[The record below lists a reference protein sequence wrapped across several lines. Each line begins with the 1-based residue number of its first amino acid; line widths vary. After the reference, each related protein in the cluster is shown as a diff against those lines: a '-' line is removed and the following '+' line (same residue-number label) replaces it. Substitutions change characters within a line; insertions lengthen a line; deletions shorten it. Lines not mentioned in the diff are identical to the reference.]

1 MSIFN
6 FKPLIMKKASLDFG
20 LLIMRIGFSVGLM
33 THGYGKFLKV
43 VQGNFEFGD
52 PIGIGP
58 VFSLVLAALGEF
70 VAPILII
77 LGWKTRLAT
86 IFPTLTMLVA
96 FVIAHDGDPFSKKEK
111 AFVYLIAFLTLY
123 FTGPGK
129 YSLGKE

>member
-1 MSIFN
+1 
-6 FKPLIMKKASLDFG
+6 MKKASIDFG
-20 LLIMRIGFSVGLM
+20 LLLMRVGFSVGIM

-43 VQGNFEFGD
+43 IQGNFEFGD

-58 VFSLVLAALGEF
+58 TFSLILAAIGEF
-70 VAPILII
+70 IAPILII

-86 IFPTLTMLVA
+86 IFPTLTMSVA
-96 FVIAHDGDPFSKKEK
+96 ITIAHDGDPFSRKEK

>member
-1 MSIFN
+1 
-6 FKPLIMKKASLDFG
+6 MKKASIDFG
-20 LLIMRIGFSVGLM
+20 LLLMRVGFSLGMM

-43 VQGNFEFGD
+43 IQGNFEFGD

-58 VFSLVLAALGEF
+58 TFSLILAAIGEF
-70 VAPILII
+70 IAPILII

-96 FVIAHDGDPFSKKEK
+96 FAIAHDGDPFSRKEK

>member
-1 MSIFN
+1 
-6 FKPLIMKKASLDFG
+6 MKKASIDFG
-20 LLIMRIGFSVGLM
+20 LLLMRVGFSVGMM
-33 THGYGKFLKV
+33 THGYGKFLKFI
-43 VQGNFEFGD
+43 QGNFEFGD

-58 VFSLVLAALGEF
+58 TFSLILAPIGEF
-70 VAPILII
+70 IAPILII

-96 FVIAHDGDPFSKKEK
+96 FAIAHDGDPFSRKEK

>member
-1 MSIFN
+1 
-6 FKPLIMKKASLDFG
+6 MKKASIDFG
-20 LLIMRIGFSVGLM
+20 LFLMRVGFSVGLM

-43 VQGNFEFGD
+43 IHGNFEFGD
-52 PIGIGP
+52 PIGIGSTL
-58 VFSLVLAALGEF
+58 SLILATIGEF
-70 VAPILII
+70 IAPILII

-96 FVIAHDGDPFSKKEK
+96 FAIAHDGDPFSRKEK

-129 YSLGKE
+129 YSIGKE

>member
-1 MSIFN
+1 
-6 FKPLIMKKASLDFG
+6 MKKASIDFG
-20 LLIMRIGFSVGLM
+20 LLLMRVGFSVGLM

-43 VQGNFEFGD
+43 IQGNFEFGD

-58 VFSLVLAALGEF
+58 SFSLILAALGEF
-70 VAPILII
+70 IAPILII

-86 IFPTLTMLVA
+86 LFPTITMLVA
-96 FVIAHDGDPFSKKEK
+96 LIIAHDGDPFSKKEK

>member
-1 MSIFN
+1 
-6 FKPLIMKKASLDFG
+6 MKKASIDFG
-20 LLIMRIGFSVGLM
+20 LLLMRVGFSVGIM

-43 VQGNFEFGD
+43 IQGNFEFGD

-58 VFSLVLAALGEF
+58 TFSLILAAIGEF
-70 VAPILII
+70 IAPILII

-96 FVIAHDGDPFSKKEK
+96 FAITHDGDPFSRKEK

>member
-1 MSIFN
+1 
-6 FKPLIMKKASLDFG
+6 MKKASLDFG
-20 LLIMRIGFSVGLM
+20 LLIMRIGFSIGLM

-58 VFSLVLAALGEF
+58 CFSLVLAALGEF

>member
-1 MSIFN
+1 
-6 FKPLIMKKASLDFG
+6 MKKASIDFG
-20 LLIMRIGFSVGLM
+20 LLLMRVGFSVGM
-33 THGYGKFLKV
+33 MIHGYGKFLKV
-43 VQGNFEFGD
+43 IQGNFEFGD

-58 VFSLVLAALGEF
+58 TFSLILAAIGEF
-70 VAPILII
+70 IAPILII

-96 FVIAHDGDPFSKKEK
+96 FAIAHDGDPFSRKEK

>member
-1 MSIFN
+1 
-6 FKPLIMKKASLDFG
+6 MKKASIDFG
-20 LLIMRIGFSVGLM
+20 LLLMRLGFSVGMM
-33 THGYGKFLKV
+33 THGYGKFLKGI
-43 VQGNFEFGD
+43 QGNFEFGD

-58 VFSLVLAALGEF
+58 TFSLILAAIGEF
-70 VAPILII
+70 IAPILII

-86 IFPTLTMLVA
+86 VFPTITMIVA

-111 AFVYLIAFLTLY
+111 AFIYLIAFLTLY

>member
-1 MSIFN
+1 
-6 FKPLIMKKASLDFG
+6 MKKASIDFG
-20 LLIMRIGFSVGLM
+20 LLLMRVGFSIGMM

-43 VQGNFEFGD
+43 IQGNFEFGD

-58 VFSLVLAALGEF
+58 TFSLILASIGEF
-70 VAPILII
+70 IAPILII
-77 LGWKTRLAT
+77 LGLKTRLAT

-96 FVIAHDGDPFSKKEK
+96 FTISHEGDLFSKKEK

>member
-1 MSIFN
+1 
-6 FKPLIMKKASLDFG
+6 MKKSSIDFG
-20 LLIMRIGFSVGLM
+20 LLLMRVGFSVGMM

-43 VQGNFEFGD
+43 IQGNFEFGD

-58 VFSLVLAALGEF
+58 TFSLILAAIGEF
-70 VAPILII
+70 IAPILII

-86 IFPTLTMLVA
+86 IFPTITMIVA

>member
-1 MSIFN
+1 
-6 FKPLIMKKASLDFG
+6 MKKASIDFG
-20 LLIMRIGFSVGLM
+20 LLLMRVGFSAGMM

-43 VQGNFEFGD
+43 IQGNFEFGD

-58 VFSLVLAALGEF
+58 TVSLILAAIGEF
-70 VAPILII
+70 IAPILII

-96 FVIAHDGDPFSKKEK
+96 FAITHDGDPFSRKEK

>member
-1 MSIFN
+1 
-6 FKPLIMKKASLDFG
+6 MKKASLDFG

-43 VQGNFEFGD
+43 VQGNFQFGD

-58 VFSLVLAALGEF
+58 GFSLVLAALGEF

-86 IFPTLTMLVA
+86 IFPSLTMLVA
-96 FVIAHDGDPFSKKEK
+96 FAIAHDGDPFSKKEK
-111 AFVYLIAFLTLY
+111 AFIYLIAFLTLY

>member
-1 MSIFN
+1 
-6 FKPLIMKKASLDFG
+6 MKKASIDFG
-20 LLIMRIGFSVGLM
+20 LLLIRVGFSIGMM

-43 VQGNFEFGD
+43 IQGNFEFGD

-58 VFSLVLAALGEF
+58 TFSLILAAIGEF
-70 VAPILII
+70 IAPILII

-96 FVIAHDGDPFSKKEK
+96 FAIVHDGDPFSRKEK

>member
-1 MSIFN
+1 
-6 FKPLIMKKASLDFG
+6 MKKASIDFG
-20 LLIMRIGFSVGLM
+20 LLLMRAGFSVGMM

-43 VQGNFEFGD
+43 IQGNFEFGD

-58 VFSLVLAALGEF
+58 TFSLILAAIGEF
-70 VAPILII
+70 IAPILII

-96 FVIAHDGDPFSKKEK
+96 FAIAHDGDPFSRKEK

>member
-1 MSIFN
+1 
-6 FKPLIMKKASLDFG
+6 MKKASIDFG
-20 LLIMRIGFSVGLM
+20 LLLMRVGFSIGMM

-43 VQGNFEFGD
+43 IQGNFEFGD

-58 VFSLVLAALGEF
+58 TFSLILASIGEF
-70 VAPILII
+70 IAPILII
-77 LGWKTRLAT
+77 IGWKTRLAT

-96 FVIAHDGDPFSKKEK
+96 FAIAHDGDPFSRKEK

-129 YSLGKE
+129 YSLGK

>member
-1 MSIFN
+1 
-6 FKPLIMKKASLDFG
+6 MKKASIDFG
-20 LLIMRIGFSVGLM
+20 LLLMRVGFSAGMM

-43 VQGNFEFGD
+43 IQGNFEFGD

-58 VFSLVLAALGEF
+58 TFSLILAAIGEF
-70 VAPILII
+70 IAPILII
-77 LGWKTRLAT
+77 LGWKTRLVT

-96 FVIAHDGDPFSKKEK
+96 ITIAHDGDPFSRKEK